1 MKNKLKY
8 GTHYSESEHVY
19 AKERV
24 SIITPSVFKYNT
36 RKMQEVLGIEFNFHT
51 LRHTHATMLMEN
63 GAKVK
68 EIQAR
73 LGHSRSSITMDT
85 YSHLTQKMKN
95 ESVDIFE
102 QAMRE
107 IK

>member
-8 GTHYSESEHVY
+8 GAHYTESDHVC
-19 AKERV
+19 AKECV
-24 SIITPSVFKYNT
+24 SIITPSVIKYNT
-36 RKMQEVLGIEFNFHT
+36 RKMQEKLGIEFNFHS
-51 LRHTHATMLMEN
+51 LRHSHATILMEN

-68 EIQAR
+68 DIQAR
-73 LGHSRSSITMDT
+73 LGHSRSAITIDT
-85 YSHLTQKMKN
+85 YSHLTQKMQN

-102 QAMRE
+102 QAMRD